1 MQVVCPPRGKT
12 TKACVTTTQDAAI
25 IRYFP
30 LQGTLPEGQT
40 LVMNTALGTL
50 SLLSNGDVMP
60 SLLIQ
65 QQFTASELSLLLPL
79 LEQFP
84 HYCPYEVMFAS
95 FYNGVIT
102 EATIERCRIQL
113 QNAVEDGCWDQQLRP
128 VRNVLSRIRFKLRG
142 FGLDI
147 TRDPIPVRPGA
158 HYMVGG
164 VQVDLQGR
172 SSIPGLWAAGEVTS
186 SVSSA
191 A

>member
-1 MQVVCPPRGKT
+1 MQVVCPPKGKT
-12 TKACVTTTQDAAI
+12 ATAFVTTTQDAEI

-50 SLLSNGDVMP
+50 SLLSNGDVIP
-60 SLLIQ
+60 RLLIQ

-95 FYNGVIT
+95 FYNGVIN
-102 EATIERCRIQL
+102 EATIEHCRVQL
-113 QNAVEDGCWDQQLRP
+113 QDALEAGCWDQQMRP

-142 FGLDI
+142 FNLDI
-147 TRDPIPVRPGA
+147 ISILETGYILMVTTRIKA
-158 HYMVGG
+158 
-164 VQVDLQGR
+164 R
-172 SSIPGLWAAGEVTS
+172 S
-186 SVSSA
+186 
-191 A
+191 

>member
-1 MQVVCPPRGKT
+1 MQVVCPPKGKT
-12 TKACVTTTQDAAI
+12 TKAIATTTQDAEV

-30 LQGTLPEGQT
+30 LQGVLPEGHT

-50 SLLSNGDVMP
+50 SLLSNGDVAP
-60 SLLIQ
+60 RLLIQ

-95 FYNGVIT
+95 FYNGDIT

-113 QNAVEDGCWDQQLRP
+113 QEALEAGCWDQQLRP

-147 TRDPIPVRPGA
+147 VSILETGYILMVTTRSKA
-158 HYMVGG
+158 
-164 VQVDLQGR
+164 R
-172 SSIPGLWAAGEVTS
+172 S
-186 SVSSA
+186 
-191 A
+191 

>member
-12 TKACVTTTQDAAI
+12 TKACVTTTQDAEI

-60 SLLIQ
+60 RLLIQ

-113 QNAVEDGCWDQQLRP
+113 QNALEDGCWDQQLRP

-147 TRDPIPVRPGA
+147 VSILETGYILMITTRSKA
-158 HYMVGG
+158 
-164 VQVDLQGR
+164 R
-172 SSIPGLWAAGEVTS
+172 S
-186 SVSSA
+186 
-191 A
+191 